1 MREETKKEK
10 ASKVVEGG
18 SAVGEEVSRLMIQ
31 SLLES
36 FQEIGLGTT
45 ALEGLLKAPVSRD
58 GHISPKERDDAKS
71 AMYQSWT
78 KAAQLGIKLT
88 MEHGKLA
95 AGVASTAAGYAIPGL
110 SLVQRSL
117 ALGDKLRNKDNM
129 GAANEVAKILL
140 TGTGI
145 ILLPFTM
152 GGSTV
157 LLGIAAGLDGAELLC
172 KIGDAVNYKLN
183 PGVIQKEVFEMK
195 TLSNLNESDVISYE
209 EMAEVLALG
218 IKQAQEHLLESQQR
232 ISLLDEAKK
241 AGPQSKIGQDTIDW
255 STPAEFDEP
264 ESTATMELPEI
275 DEISWIQSALI
286 SQSLFSG
293 KPAAL
298 TDKAQKNEPKV
309 DESLFLKSYS
319 KA

>member
-10 ASKVVEGG
+10 VSKVVEGG
-18 SAVGEEVSRLMIQ
+18 SAVGEEVSHLMIQ

-58 GHISPKERDDAKS
+58 GRISPKERDDAKS

-78 KAAQLGIKLT
+78 KTAQLGIKLT
-88 MEHGKLA
+88 LEHGKLA

-110 SLVQRSL
+110 SLIQRSL
-117 ALGDKLRNKDNM
+117 ALGDKIRNKDNI

-152 GGSTV
+152 GGSTI

-172 KIGDAVNYKLN
+172 KIGGAVNDKLY
-183 PGVIQKEVFEMK
+183 PGVIKKELFEMK
-195 TLSNLNESDVISYE
+195 TLSNLNESDMISYA
-209 EMAEVLALG
+209 EMAEILALG
-218 IKQAQEHLLESQQR
+218 IKQAQEHLLESQQK

-241 AGPQSKIGQDTIDW
+241 AGPQSKIGQETIDW
-255 STPAEFDEP
+255 STQAEFDKP

-275 DEISWIQSALI
+275 DETSWSKSALMN
-286 SQSLFSG
+286 QSIFSA
-293 KPAAL
+293 KPTPA
-298 TDKAQKNEPKV
+298 TDKVQKNEPKV
-309 DESLFLKSYS
+309 DEPQKFGISSKS
-319 KA
+319 